1 MKYRT
6 KELDIAML
14 LLPQDGELGSSEQI
28 SDKKRLGIY
37 NYLKSKKLVTLNYE
51 KDETVRN
58 AGLTDEGIA
67 FIVEGGFIAEEF
79 NKTHE
84 KQREKEKQHWEWKQ
98 RKKIRRV
105 VFWSALIGIIAGGL
119 VGLYL
124 QYCFQFL

>member
-14 LLPQDGELGSSEQI
+14 LLPQDGDLGASEQI
-28 SDKKRLGIY
+28 SDKTRLGIY
-37 NYLKSKKLVTLNYE
+37 NYLKSKKLVTLKYK
-51 KDETVRN
+51 KDDTIRE

-79 NKTHE
+79 NKNHE

-98 RKKIRRV
+98 RKKVRRV
-105 VFWSALIGIIAGGL
+105 VFWSALIATIIGFL

-124 QYCFQFL
+124 QYHLQIL